1 MAMNFDSRYADVS
14 TGDELR
20 LSDYLAAVMRNWKL
34 VTVVML
40 AVIALGTAYAYTATP
55 VYKADALIQVD
66 DGNKNNNTNVNLN
79 ANANTV
85 QPLPQ
90 MADAKSATAAQI
102 ELLRSRM
109 VIDDTVRRLHLD
121 IGAAPRGFP
130 VVGALIGNVL
140 SKFGIPLPPGYLS
153 RFAWG
158 GEQIDVPLFDTPKD
172 LYEKKFTLVAGEHGA
187 YVVNDPEGVAILS
200 GRVGE
205 QVSGMTPHG
214 PVTLKVDRLV
224 GHPGVQFELQRFSTL
239 TTIDRLQQRLAV
251 AETALQSGII
261 GVSLEGS
268 NAKEIAQI
276 VNSIVNRY
284 VQQDA
289 SKRSAESEH
298 TLAFLDQQLPLVKKQ
313 LDESEQRYN
322 TFRNKQGTVDLTEES
337 RLLLQQ
343 IVDNRTKLTDL
354 QQQRAELSLRFT
366 ANHPSVQALDAQIA
380 ALTAAQTRLG
390 KNVSTLPDTEQT
402 ALRYMRD
409 VRVNT
414 ELYTNL
420 LASAQQLRIVKAGQ
434 VGNVR
439 IVDLAQ
445 AADDPVR
452 PKRILVILIS
462 AGIGL
467 VLGVIVAFIR
477 KALYGGVERPEDIE
491 RQLGTRVFA
500 IVPRSTQQL
509 RLQRQVGMR
518 REGLHVLAAQAPED
532 AAVEGIRS
540 LRTSL
545 QLQLGEARNNVV
557 MMTGSRP
564 EAGKSFL
571 SANLA
576 TLVASTRKR
585 VLLIDGDMR
594 RGDIHSHF
602 GVRHSPGLSDVL
614 MGADVRSTILHD
626 VLPGVDLITKGSLP
640 SHPSELLASDRLG
653 EILAELKQYYDLV
666 VIDTPPVLAV
676 TDATVIGRHAG
687 TSLLVVRHGKN
698 QVQEIGETMKRLHN
712 GGVHMKGVLLTDVPQ
727 SKVLM
732 GSTYAGYY
740 GYESI
745 AE

>member
-1 MAMNFDSRYADVS
+1 MSMNFDTRYVDVS

-20 LSDYLAAVMRNWKL
+20 LSDYLAAAMLNWKL
-34 VTVVML
+34 VTLVML
-40 AVIALGTAYAYTATP
+40 AVIALGTSYAYLATP
-55 VYKADALIQVD
+55 TYKADAMIQVD
-66 DGNKNNNTNVNLN
+66 EPANTNN
-79 ANANTV
+79 ANAGAKALQAAV
-85 QPLPQ
+85 PQ
-90 MADAKSATAAQI
+90 LTETKTSTAAQI
-102 ELLRSRM
+102 ELLRSRL

-121 IGAAPRGFP
+121 IDASPRVLP
-130 VVGALIGNVL
+130 VVGKLVGNVFAML
-140 SKFGIPLPPGYLS
+140 NRPIPQGYLS

-158 GEQIDVPLFDTPKD
+158 GEAIDVPLFDTPKE
-172 LYEKKFTLVAGEHGA
+172 LYDRKFTLVALERGA
-187 YVVNDPEGVAILS
+187 YELRDPNGLIVLT
-200 GRVGE
+200 GQVGKE
-205 QVSGMTPHG
+205 VSGATPQG
-214 PVTLKVDRLV
+214 PVTLKVDKLDSK
-224 GHPGVQFELQRFSTL
+224 PGVQFELQRFSTI
-239 TTIDRLQQRLAV
+239 TTIDRLQQRLTV

-268 NAKEIAQI
+268 NPKQIAAI
-276 VNSIVNRY
+276 VNNIANRY
-284 VQQDA
+284 VEQDTQ
-289 SKRSAESEH
+289 KRSAEAEH
-298 TLAFLDQQLPLVKKQ
+298 TLAFLEQQLPLVKKQ
-313 LDESEQRYN
+313 LDEAEQRLSA
-322 TFRNKQGTVDLTEES
+322 FRNKQGSVDLSEES

-343 IVDNRTKLTDL
+343 IVDNKTKLSDL

-380 ALTAAQTRLG
+380 SLTAAQTRLG

-402 ALRYMRD
+402 ALRYTRD
-409 VRVNT
+409 VRSNS
-414 ELYTNL
+414 ELYANL
-420 LASAQQLRIVKAGQ
+420 QNSAQQLRIAKAGQ

-445 AADDPVR
+445 PADDPVR
-452 PKRILVILIS
+452 PKRALVILIS

-467 VLGVIVAFIR
+467 VLGIIAAFVR
-477 KALYGGVERPEDIE
+477 KSLWGGVERPEDIE

-518 REGLHVLAAQAPED
+518 REGMHVLAAQAPED

-557 MMTGSRP
+557 MLTGSRP

-602 GVRHSPGLSDVL
+602 GVRHTPGLSDVL
-614 MGADVRSTILHD
+614 MGANAMDVIVHD
-626 VLPGVDLITKGSLP
+626 VLPGVDLIPKGSLP
-640 SHPSELLASDRLG
+640 SHPAELLASDRLG
-653 EILAELKQYYDLV
+653 EILGELKQLYDLV

-698 QVQEIGETMKRLHN
+698 QVQEIGETMKRLYH

-740 GYESI
+740 SYESI

>member
-1 MAMNFDSRYADVS
+1 MAMNFDSRYTDVS

-20 LSDYLAAVMRNWKL
+20 LSDYLAAVMGNWKL

-40 AVIALGTAYAYTATP
+40 AVVALGTAYAFIATP
-55 VYKADALIQVD
+55 TYKADAMIQVEEAS
-66 DGNKNNNTNVNLN
+66 NNTNTS
-79 ANANTV
+79 ANAGAKTA
-85 QPLPQ
+85 QPVPQ
-90 MADAKSATAAQI
+90 MPEAKSLTAAQI
-102 ELLRSRM
+102 ELLRSRL

-121 IGAAPRGFP
+121 IGASPRSFP
-130 VVGALIGNVL
+130 VVGGLVGSVFSMLNRPV
-140 SKFGIPLPPGYLS
+140 PPGYLS

-158 GEQIDVPLFDTPKD
+158 GEQIDVPLFETPKD
-172 LYEKKFTLVAGEHGA
+172 LYDRKFTIVAGENGTYA
-187 YVVNDPEGVAILS
+187 LNAPDGVAILTGHV
-200 GRVGE
+200 GRE
-205 QVSGMTPHG
+205 VSGTTAQG
-214 PVTLKVDRLV
+214 PVTLKVDKLV
-224 GHPGVQFELQRFSTL
+224 GHPGVQFELQRFSTP
-239 TTIDRLQQRLAV
+239 TTIDRLQQRLTV

-261 GVSLEGS
+261 GVSLEGG
-268 NAKEIAQI
+268 NPKQIAEI
-276 VNSIVNRY
+276 VNNIANRY

-289 SKRSAESEH
+289 SRRTAESEH
-298 TLAFLDQQLPLVKKQ
+298 TLAFLEQQLPVAKKQ
-313 LDESEQRYN
+313 LDEAEQRYSA
-322 TFRNKQGTVDLTEES
+322 FRNKQGSVDLNEES

-343 IVDNRTKLTDL
+343 IVDNKTKLTDL
-354 QQQRAELSLRFT
+354 QQQRAELGLRFT

-380 ALTAAQTRLG
+380 ALTNAQTRLG
-390 KNVSTLPDTEQT
+390 KSVSTLPDTEQT

-420 LASAQQLRIVKAGQ
+420 VSSTQQLRIAKAGQ

-445 AADDPVR
+445 VPDDPVR
-452 PKRILVILIS
+452 PKRALVILIS

-467 VLGVIVAFIR
+467 VLGIIVAFIR
-477 KALYGGVERPEDIE
+477 KSLYGGVERPEEIE

-509 RLQRQVGMR
+509 RLQRQVGLR

-532 AAVEGIRS
+532 AAVEGIRT

-545 QLQLGEARNNVV
+545 QLQLGDARNNVV
-557 MMTGSRP
+557 MLTGSRP

-614 MGADVRSTILHD
+614 MGADPMSTILHD
-626 VLPGVDLITKGSLP
+626 VLPGVDLIPKGSLP
-640 SHPSELLASDRLG
+640 SHPAELLASDRLG
-653 EILAELKQYYDLV
+653 EILGELRQLYDVV

-698 QVQEIGETMKRLHN
+698 QVQEIGETMKRLYH

-732 GSTYAGYY
+732 GNTYAGYY

>member
-1 MAMNFDSRYADVS
+1 MAMNFDARYSDVS

-20 LSDYLAAVMRNWKL
+20 LSDYLAAVFGNWKL

-40 AVIALGTAYAYTATP
+40 AVVALGTAYAFIAPPT
-55 VYKADALIQVD
+55 YKADALIQVEET
-66 DGNKNNNTNVNLN
+66 NANNN
-79 ANANTV
+79 ANANVNAV
-85 QPLPQ
+85 QAVSQ
-90 MADAKSATAAQI
+90 MFDAKSTTAAQI
-102 ELLRSRM
+102 ELLRSRL
-109 VIDDTVRRLHLD
+109 VVDDTVRRLHLD
-121 IGAAPRGFP
+121 ISAAPHSIP
-130 VVGALIGNVL
+130 VIGGAVGTVFSMLNVT
-140 SKFGIPLPPGYLS
+140 PPAGYLS

-158 GEQIDVPLFDTPKD
+158 NEQISVPLFDTPKE
-172 LYEKKFTLVAGEHGA
+172 LYDQKFTLVAGEDGTFA
-187 YVVNDPEGVAILS
+187 LNDPEGVVVLT
-200 GRVGE
+200 GKVGE
-205 QVSGMTPHG
+205 EATGMTAHG
-214 PVTLKVDRLV
+214 PVKLKVDKLV
-224 GHPGVQFELQRFSTL
+224 GAPGVHFDLQRFSTL
-239 TTIDRLQQRLAV
+239 TTIDNLQQRLTV

-261 GVSLEGS
+261 SVSLEGR
-268 NAKEIAQI
+268 NPKEAAQI
-276 VNSIVNRY
+276 VNNIANRY

-289 SKRSAESEH
+289 DKRSAEAEH
-298 TLAFLDQQLPLVKKQ
+298 TLAFLDQQLPVLKKQ
-313 LDESEQRYN
+313 LDDAEQRYN
-322 TFRNKQGTVDLTEES
+322 TFRNHQGTVDLSEES

-343 IVDNRTKLTDL
+343 IVDNKTKLTDL
-354 QQQRAELSLRFT
+354 QQQRAELSQRFT
-366 ANHPSVQALDAQIA
+366 PNHPSVQALDAQIA
-380 ALTAAQTRLG
+380 SLSGAQTRLG
-390 KNVSTLPDTEQT
+390 KSVSTLPDTEQT
-402 ALRYMRD
+402 ALRYLRD

-420 LASAQQLRIVKAGQ
+420 LNSAQQLRIAKAGQ
-434 VGNVR
+434 IGNVR
-439 IVDLAQ
+439 VVDYAQ

-452 PKRILVILIS
+452 PKRLLVILIS
-462 AGIGL
+462 AGVGL

-477 KALYGGVERPEDIE
+477 KSLYGGVERPEEIE
-491 RQLGTRVFA
+491 KQLGVRVFA

-509 RLQRQVGMR
+509 RLQRKVGMR

-532 AAVEGIRS
+532 AAVEGIRG

-545 QLQLGEARNNVV
+545 QLQMADARNNVV
-557 MMTGSRP
+557 MLTGSRP

-571 SANLA
+571 SVNLA

-614 MGADVRSTILHD
+614 MGADVSSAILHD

-653 EILAELKQYYDLV
+653 EVLEQLKQMYDLV
-666 VIDTPPVLAV
+666 VVDTPPVLAV
-676 TDATVIGRHAG
+676 TDATVIGKHAG

-698 QVQEIGETMKRLHN
+698 QVQEIGETMKRLHH
-712 GGVHMKGVLLTDVPQ
+712 GGVSMKGVLLTDVPQ
-727 SKVLM
+727 SKILM

>member
-1 MAMNFDSRYADVS
+1 MAMNFDTRYTDIS
-14 TGDELR
+14 TADELR

-34 VTVVML
+34 VTLVML
-40 AVIALGTAYAYTATP
+40 AVVALGTAYAYLAPPT
-55 VYKADALIQVD
+55 YKADAMIQVD
-66 DGNKNNNTNVNLN
+66 EASGNNAK
-79 ANANTV
+79 ANASAEAV
-85 QPLPQ
+85 QAVAPQ
-90 MADAKSATAAQI
+90 LTDTKSVTAAQI
-102 ELLRSRM
+102 ELLRSRL

-121 IGAAPRGFP
+121 IGASPRSFP
-130 VVGALIGNVL
+130 VVGKLVGNVFSML
-140 SKFGIPLPPGYLS
+140 NRPMPPGYLS

-158 GEQIDVPLFDTPKD
+158 GEEIDVPLFDTPKA
-172 LYEKKFTLVAGEHGA
+172 LYDRKFTLVAGEHGA
-187 YVVNDPEGVAILS
+187 YVLQDPDGLGILT
-200 GRVGE
+200 GHVGQE
-205 QVSGMTPHG
+205 ASGMTPQG
-214 PVTLKVDRLV
+214 LDYAQGRQARRASRACSSTCNASRRSRPSTVLQKRL
-224 GHPGVQFELQRFSTL
+224 T
-239 TTIDRLQQRLAV
+239 V

-268 NAKEIAQI
+268 NPKEIAAI
-276 VNSIVNRY
+276 VNNIANRY
-284 VQQDA
+284 VQQDTQ
-289 SKRSAESEH
+289 KRSAEAEH
-298 TLAFLDQQLPLVKKQ
+298 TLAFLEQQLPVVKKQ
-313 LDESEQRYN
+313 LDEAEQRYSA
-322 TFRNKQGTVDLTEES
+322 FRNKQGSVDLSEES

-343 IVDNRTKLTDL
+343 VVDNKTKLTDL

-380 ALTAAQTRLG
+380 ALTVAQTRLG

-409 VRVNT
+409 VRSST

-420 LASAQQLRIVKAGQ
+420 LNSTQQLRIAKAGQ
-434 VGNVR
+434 VSNVR

-452 PKRILVILIS
+452 PKRALVILIS

-467 VLGVIVAFIR
+467 VLGIIVAFIR

-532 AAVEGIRS
+532 AAVEGIRG

-545 QLQLGEARNNVV
+545 QLQLSDARNNVV
-557 MMTGSRP
+557 MLTGSRP

-585 VLLIDGDMR
+585 VLLIDADMR

-614 MGADVRSTILHD
+614 MGADVMSTILHD
-626 VLPGVDLITKGSLP
+626 VLPGVDLIPKGALP
-640 SHPSELLASDRLG
+640 SHPAELLASDRLG
-653 EILAELKQYYDLV
+653 EILAELKQHYDLV

-698 QVQEIGETMKRLHN
+698 QVQEIGETMKRLYH

>member
-1 MAMNFDSRYADVS
+1 MAMNFDARYSDVS

-20 LSDYLAAVMRNWKL
+20 LSDYLAAVFGNWKL

-40 AVIALGTAYAYTATP
+40 AVVALGTAYAFIAPPT
-55 VYKADALIQVD
+55 YKADALIQVEET
-66 DGNKNNNTNVNLN
+66 NANNN
-79 ANANTV
+79 ANANVNAV
-85 QPLPQ
+85 QAVSQ
-90 MADAKSATAAQI
+90 MFDAKSTTAAQI
-102 ELLRSRM
+102 ELLRSRL
-109 VIDDTVRRLHLD
+109 VVDDTVRRLHLD
-121 IGAAPRGFP
+121 ISAAPHSIPMIG
-130 VVGALIGNVL
+130 GAIGSVFSMLNVT
-140 SKFGIPLPPGYLS
+140 PPAGYLS

-158 GEQIDVPLFDTPKD
+158 NEQISVPLFDTPKE
-172 LYEKKFTLVAGEHGA
+172 LYEQKFTLVAGEDGTYA
-187 YVVNDPEGVAILS
+187 LNDPEGVVVLT
-200 GRVGE
+200 GKVGE
-205 QVSGMTPHG
+205 EATGMTAHG
-214 PVTLKVDRLV
+214 PVKLKVDKLV
-224 GHPGVQFELQRFSTL
+224 GAPGVHFDLERFSTL
-239 TTIDRLQQRLAV
+239 TTIDNLQQRLTV

-261 GVSLEGS
+261 SVSLEGR
-268 NAKEIAQI
+268 NPKEAAQI
-276 VNSIVNRY
+276 VNNIANRY

-289 SKRSAESEH
+289 DKRSAEAEH
-298 TLAFLDQQLPLVKKQ
+298 TLAFLDQQLPVLKKQ
-313 LDESEQRYN
+313 LDDAEQRYN
-322 TFRNKQGTVDLTEES
+322 TFRNHQGTVDLSEES

-343 IVDNRTKLTDL
+343 IVDNKTKLTDL
-354 QQQRAELSLRFT
+354 QQQRAELSQRFT
-366 ANHPSVQALDAQIA
+366 PNHPSVQALDAQIA
-380 ALTAAQTRLG
+380 SLSGAQTRLG
-390 KNVSTLPDTEQT
+390 KSVSTLPDTEQT
-402 ALRYMRD
+402 ALRYLRD

-420 LASAQQLRIVKAGQ
+420 LNSAQQLRIAKAGQ
-434 VGNVR
+434 IGNVR
-439 IVDLAQ
+439 VVDYAQ

-452 PKRILVILIS
+452 PKRLLVILIS
-462 AGIGL
+462 AGVGL

-477 KALYGGVERPEDIE
+477 KSLYGGVERPEEIE
-491 RQLGTRVFA
+491 KQLGVRVFA

-509 RLQRQVGMR
+509 RLQRKVGMR

-532 AAVEGIRS
+532 AAVEGIRG

-545 QLQLGEARNNVV
+545 QLQMADARNNVV
-557 MMTGSRP
+557 MLTGSRP

-571 SANLA
+571 SVNLA

-614 MGADVRSTILHD
+614 MGADVSSAILHD

-653 EILAELKQYYDLV
+653 EVLEQLKQMYDLV
-666 VIDTPPVLAV
+666 VVDTPPVLAV
-676 TDATVIGRHAG
+676 TDATVIGKHAG

-698 QVQEIGETMKRLHN
+698 QVQEIGETMKRLHH
-712 GGVHMKGVLLTDVPQ
+712 GGVSMKGVLLTDVPQ
-727 SKVLM
+727 SKILM

>member
-1 MAMNFDSRYADVS
+1 MAMNFDARYSDVS

-20 LSDYLAAVMRNWKL
+20 LSDYLAAVFGNWKL

-40 AVIALGTAYAYTATP
+40 AVVALGTAYAFIAPPT
-55 VYKADALIQVD
+55 YKADALIQVEET
-66 DGNKNNNTNVNLN
+66 NANNN
-79 ANANTV
+79 ANANVNAV
-85 QPLPQ
+85 QAVSQ
-90 MADAKSATAAQI
+90 MFDAKSTTAAQI
-102 ELLRSRM
+102 ELLRSRL
-109 VIDDTVRRLHLD
+109 VVDDTVRRLHLD
-121 IGAAPRGFP
+121 ISAAPHSIP
-130 VVGALIGNVL
+130 VIGSAIGNVFSML
-140 SKFGIPLPPGYLS
+140 NVTPPAGYLS

-158 GEQIDVPLFDTPKD
+158 NEQISVPLFDTPKE
-172 LYEKKFTLVAGEHGA
+172 LYDQKFTLVAGEDGSYA
-187 YVVNDPEGVAILS
+187 LQDPEGVVVLT
-200 GRVGE
+200 GKVGQE
-205 QVSGMTPHG
+205 ATGMTAHG
-214 PVTLKVDRLV
+214 PVKLKVEKLV
-224 GHPGVQFELQRFSTL
+224 GAPGVHFDLQRFSTL
-239 TTIDRLQQRLAV
+239 TTIDNLQQRLTV

-261 GVSLEGS
+261 SVSLEGR
-268 NAKEIAQI
+268 NPKEAAQI
-276 VNSIVNRY
+276 VNNIANRY

-289 SKRSAESEH
+289 DKRSAEAEH
-298 TLAFLDQQLPLVKKQ
+298 TLAFLDQQLPVLKKQ
-313 LDESEQRYN
+313 LDDAEQRYN
-322 TFRNKQGTVDLTEES
+322 TFRNHQGTVDLSEES

-343 IVDNRTKLTDL
+343 IVDNKTKLTDL
-354 QQQRAELSLRFT
+354 QQQRAELSQRFT
-366 ANHPSVQALDAQIA
+366 PNHPSVQALDAQIA
-380 ALTAAQTRLG
+380 SLSGAQTRLG
-390 KNVSTLPDTEQT
+390 KSVSTLPDTEQT
-402 ALRYMRD
+402 ALRYLRD

-420 LASAQQLRIVKAGQ
+420 LNSAQQLRIAKAGQ
-434 VGNVR
+434 IGNVR
-439 IVDLAQ
+439 VVDYAQ

-452 PKRILVILIS
+452 PKRLLVILIS
-462 AGIGL
+462 AGVGL

-477 KALYGGVERPEDIE
+477 KSLYGGVERPEEIE
-491 RQLGTRVFA
+491 KQLGVRVFA

-509 RLQRQVGMR
+509 RLQRKVGMR

-532 AAVEGIRS
+532 AAVEGIRG

-545 QLQLGEARNNVV
+545 QLQMADARNNVV
-557 MMTGSRP
+557 MLTGSRP

-571 SANLA
+571 SVNLA

-614 MGADVRSTILHD
+614 MGADVSSAILHD

-653 EILAELKQYYDLV
+653 EVLEQLKQMYDLV
-666 VIDTPPVLAV
+666 VVDTPPVLAV
-676 TDATVIGRHAG
+676 TDATVIGKHAG

-698 QVQEIGETMKRLHN
+698 QVQEIGETMKRLHH
-712 GGVHMKGVLLTDVPQ
+712 GGVSMKGVLLTDVPQ
-727 SKVLM
+727 SKILM

>member
-1 MAMNFDSRYADVS
+1 MAMNFDTRYSDVS

-20 LSDYLAAVMRNWKL
+20 LSDYLAAVLGNWKL
-34 VTVVML
+34 VMTVML
-40 AVIALGTAYAYTATP
+40 AVVALGAAYAFIAPPT
-55 VYKADALIQVD
+55 YKADALIQVEESNNA
-66 DGNKNNNTNVNLN
+66 GNAQANPN
-79 ANANTV
+79 ALQAV
-85 QPLPQ
+85 SQ
-90 MADAKSATAAQI
+90 MFDAKSTTAAQI
-102 ELLRSRM
+102 ELLRSRL
-109 VIDDTVRRLHLD
+109 VVDDTVRRLHLD
-121 IGAAPRGFP
+121 ISALPHTMPFVGG
-130 VVGALIGNVL
+130 VVGSVFNM
-140 SKFGIPLPPGYLS
+140 FNMFNMPIPSGYLS

-158 GEQIDVPLFDTPKD
+158 NEQIDVPLFDTPKE
-172 LYEKKFTLVAGEHGA
+172 LYEKKFTLVAGENGT
-187 YVVNDPEGVAILS
+187 YVLNDPDGVSILT
-200 GRVGE
+200 GKVGQE
-205 QVSGMTPHG
+205 AAGVTAFG
-214 PVTLKVDRLV
+214 PVKLKVDKLES
-224 GHPGVQFELQRFSTL
+224 PAGVQFELQRFSTL
-239 TTIDRLQQRLAV
+239 TTIDNLQKRLTV

-261 GVSLEGS
+261 GLSLEGG
-268 NAKEIAQI
+268 NPKEIAQI
-276 VNSIVNRY
+276 VNNIANRY
-284 VQQDA
+284 VAQDA
-289 SKRSAESEH
+289 NKRSAEAEN
-298 TLAFLDQQLPLVKKQ
+298 TLSFLDQQLPILKKQ
-313 LDESEQRYN
+313 LDEAEQKYN
-322 TFRNKQGTVDLTEES
+322 TFRNKQGTVDLSEES

-343 IVDNRTKLTDL
+343 IVDNKTKLTDL

-380 ALTAAQTRLG
+380 SLTGAQTRLG

-402 ALRYMRD
+402 ALRYLRD

-420 LASAQQLRIVKAGQ
+420 LNSAQQLRIAKAGQ
-434 VGNVR
+434 IGNVR
-439 IVDLAQ
+439 VVDYAQ
-445 AADDPVR
+445 APDDPVR
-452 PKRILVILIS
+452 PKRVIVILIA

-467 VLGVIVAFIR
+467 VLGILIAFVR
-477 KALYGGVERPEDIE
+477 KSLYGGVERPEEIE
-491 RQLGTRVFA
+491 KQLGVRVFA

-509 RLQRQVGMR
+509 RLQRKVGMR

-532 AAVEGIRS
+532 AAVEGIRG

-545 QLQLGEARNNVV
+545 NLQLADARNNVV
-557 MMTGSRP
+557 MLTGSRP

-571 SANLA
+571 SVNLA

-614 MGADVRSTILHD
+614 MGADVTSAILHD

-653 EILAELKQYYDLV
+653 EVLEHLKQLYDLV
-666 VIDTPPVLAV
+666 IVDTPPVLAV
-676 TDATVIGRHAG
+676 TDATVIGKHAG

-698 QVQEIGETMKRLHN
+698 QVQEIGETMKRLHH
-712 GGVHMKGVLLTDVPQ
+712 GGVNMKGVLLTDVPQ
-727 SKVLM
+727 SKMLM